1 MTKAMADAGADAVM
15 VVTPCYFKSLM
26 NNQALEQHYLK
37 VNKYKIKLTLRIIHK
52 TTYVLGLLPFS
63 FRKTSESNYP
73 LNLYLRTYD
82 INNSV
87 Q

>member
-1 MTKAMADAGADAVM
+1 MTKAMAEAGADAVM
-15 VVTPCYFKSLM
+15 VVTPCYFKNLT

-37 VNKYKIKLTLRIIHK
+37 VNKCKIKLTLRIIGK
-52 TTYVLGLLPFS
+52 TTYVFGLLQFS
-63 FRKTSESNYP
+63 FRRKSESNYP
-73 LNLYLRTYD
+73 LNLYSRTYD